1 MRARRRGTATP
12 ERVAIVLSGGGNLGA
27 LQVGML
33 RALLER
39 GIRPDLVVGCSVGAV
54 NGAALAADP
63 TLRGVAHLEELWRRV
78 ADFRVMPPSRLPSPL
93 QMARRGTAIHR
104 NDGLRRLLEH
114 GLLVP
119 TFEQLRV
126 PFTCVATDVDTAE
139 EAWFERGSLVDAILA
154 SAALPAV
161 FPPMVIDGRR
171 YLDGGVVNDVPITR
185 AVERGATR
193 LYVLQTG
200 VPEIPPTNPR
210 RPFDVAVWAYWLA
223 RRNRLSR
230 DLAALPPEVTYTLL
244 VPPGRPRMRF
254 DDFSRSEELVAQ
266 GHEAAVA
273 LLEGQEHLGSRSD
286 VVSAIPGSEAVES
299 A

>member
-1 MRARRRGTATP
+1 MMVRARRRGSATT
-12 ERVAIVLSGGGNLGA
+12 ERIALVLSGGGNLGA

-39 GIRPDLVVGCSVGAV
+39 GIRPDLIVGCSVGAV
-54 NGAALAADP
+54 NGAAVAADP
-63 TLRGVAHLEELWRRV
+63 TLRGVAHLEDLWRRV
-78 ADFRVMPPSRLPSPL
+78 ADFGVMPPSRLPSPL
-93 QMARRGTAIHR
+93 QMARRGTAIHG
-104 NDGLRRLLEH
+104 NGGLRRLLEH
-114 GLLVP
+114 GLVVP

-139 EAWFERGSLVDAILA
+139 ETWFEHGPLVEAILA

-161 FPPMVIDGRR
+161 FPPMVVDGRR

-200 VPEIPPTNPR
+200 VPETPPANPR

-223 RRNRLSR
+223 RRNRLGR
-230 DLAALPPEVTYTLL
+230 DLAALPAGVSCTLL
-244 VPPGRPRMRF
+244 VPPCRPRIRF
-254 DDFSRSEELVAQ
+254 DDFSRSAELVAQ
-266 GHEAAVA
+266 GYDAAVA
-273 LLEGQEHLGSRSD
+273 ALDDQAVGCEPE
-286 VVSAIPGSEAVES
+286 EAES